1 MFWNILMMIIQSLR
15 IRYFLSHLI
24 VSVVIASVS
33 LYVVFCI
40 WYPKPLDIAVGV
52 GNVTLIMLAIDVII
66 GPLLTLM
73 LVKKNKKYLKLDLI
87 TIAILQILALLY
99 GLYSINKGRP
109 VVIAFDVNRFEL
121 VQKHMVKDNHQTII
135 KQYAKE
141 QGKNIPVVSI
151 RPAKDEKEL
160 VERMHQELEQNI
172 TVSANATLYEP
183 LTKNMDIISKEM
195 KPISELSKFN
205 NKDNVTSVLTQYPQA
220 DGFLPIIS
228 SGKNLTVLI
237 DSKNK
242 VFVSVVDLRPW

>member
-1 MFWNILMMIIQSLR
+1 MTFRIKCFLIHLLISILIAIISL
-15 IRYFLSHLI
+15 FLI
-24 VSVVIASVS
+24 F
-33 LYVVFCI
+33 YG
-40 WYPKPLDIAVGV
+40 WYPNPLHTALEVGQV
-52 GNVTLIMLAIDVII
+52 VWLMLGIDVVL

-73 LVKKNKKYLKLDLI
+73 IAKQAKKNLKIDLAI
-87 TIAILQILALLY
+87 IGMVQMIALVY
-99 GLYSINKGRP
+99 GLYSIDKGRP